1 MGIRMLHR
9 RSGRARTQAQAAGS
23 AAAPVTP
30 RPPVPAL
37 AAGASTARI
46 PADLTMAVR
55 HTAAGLRRRLTF
67 RDDTVVDPREQARH
81 PQGPATTPTG
91 TPVWRL
97 WAELG
102 RGYLDLVLTRL
113 PRSRSVHTMTVFIA
127 TPPDGS
133 APR

>member
-9 RSGRARTQAQAAGS
+9 RTARARTQAQAADL
-23 AAAPVTP
+23 AAAATP
-30 RPPVPAL
+30 RPPVPAF

-46 PADLTMAVR
+46 PADLAMAVR
-55 HTAAGLRRRLTF
+55 HTAADLRRRLTF
-67 RDDTVVDPREQARH
+67 RDDTDVDPREQARN
-81 PQGPATTPTG
+81 PRGPAVTPHD

-97 WAELG
+97 WADLG
-102 RGYLDLVLTRL
+102 RGYLALVLTRL
-113 PRSRSVHTMTVFIA
+113 PRSRPVHTVTVFMA

>member
-1 MGIRMLHR
+1 MGIRTLHR
-9 RSGRARTQAQAAGS
+9 RTAQAQAAG
-23 AAAPVTP
+23 AAAAQGAL

-37 AAGASTARI
+37 SAGASTARI
-46 PADLTMAVR
+46 PADLAMAVQ

-67 RDDTVVDPREQARH
+67 RDDTAVDPREQARH

-102 RGYLDLVLTRL
+102 RSYLDLVLTRI
-113 PRSRSVHTMTVFIA
+113 PRSPSAHTMTVFIA

-133 APR
+133 A

>member
-9 RSGRARTQAQAAGS
+9 RSGRARTQARAAGA

-46 PADLTMAVR
+46 PADLAMAVR
-55 HTAAGLRRRLTF
+55 HTAEGLRSRLTF
-67 RDDTVVDPREQARH
+67 RDDTALDPREQARH

-102 RGYLDLVLTRL
+102 RGYLDLVLARL
-113 PRSRSVHTMTVFIA
+113 PRSHAAHTMTVFIA

-133 APR
+133 GPR

>member
-9 RSGRARTQAQAAGS
+9 RTGRVRTQIQAAG
-23 AAAPVTP
+23 AAGAKGAP
-30 RPPVPAL
+30 RPPVAPF
-37 AAGASTARI
+37 AARASTARI
-46 PADLTMAVR
+46 PADLAMAVR
-55 HTAAGLRRRLTF
+55 HTAAGLRQRLTF
-67 RDDTVVDPREQARH
+67 RDDTAVDPREQARH

-102 RGYLDLVLTRL
+102 RGYLDLVLSRL
-113 PRSRSVHTMTVFIA
+113 PRSPAAHTMTVFIV

-133 APR
+133 A

>member
-9 RSGRARTQAQAAGS
+9 RSGRARTQARAAGA

-55 HTAAGLRRRLTF
+55 HTAAGLRCRLTF

-102 RGYLDLVLTRL
+102 RGYLDLVLARL
-113 PRSRSVHTMTVFIA
+113 PRSRPVHTMTVFIA

>member
-1 MGIRMLHR
+1 MGIRTLHR
-9 RSGRARTQAQAAGS
+9 RTAQAQAAG
-23 AAAPVTP
+23 AAAAQGAL
-30 RPPVPAL
+30 RPPVPAF

-46 PADLTMAVR
+46 PADLAMAVR

-67 RDDTVVDPREQARH
+67 RDDTAVDPREQARH

-91 TPVWRL
+91 TAVWRL

-102 RGYLDLVLTRL
+102 RSYLDLVLTRI
-113 PRSRSVHTMTVFIA
+113 PRSPSAHTMTVFIA

-133 APR
+133 A

>member
-9 RSGRARTQAQAAGS
+9 RTGRARAQARAAG
-23 AAAPVTP
+23 AAAAQVAA

-46 PADLTMAVR
+46 PADLAMALQ
-55 HTAAGLRRRLTF
+55 HTAAGIRRHLTF
-67 RDDTVVDPREQARH
+67 RDDTDVDPREQARN
-81 PQGPATTPTG
+81 PQGPATTPSG

-102 RGYLDLVLTRL
+102 RSYLDLVLTRL

-133 APR
+133 APH